1 MTKPQESAARYTVYK
16 TRRGAGADARARTE
30 GKPGPGAIGSF
41 RELSAGLPIER
52 HPRNI
57 LTTKTGNI
65 AGTPALDAFPD
76 FVPSFAAL
84 AGVLNVNRAWLN
96 DIRHRDRRFPVK
108 GPKGWSVMAV
118 FALLQ
123 LRDLDKQSD
132 ADFNAEHRAGARETI
147 ADADAG
153 RLDHL
158 GKDTVSRV
166 RSVMADIIAGRFDY
180 DPKTGLSA
188 REGMVHEWTDT
199 LQRNGTA

>member
-1 MTKPQESAARYTVYK
+1 MTRTPENGFGNTVYK
-16 TRRGAGADARARTE
+16 TKRGAGADARARTE
-30 GKPGPGAIGSF
+30 GKGPVPKGTSRAKRRRN
-41 RELSAGLPIER
+41 REKRPSED
-52 HPRNI
+52 I
-57 LTTKTGNI
+57 LIPKTGN
-65 AGTPALDAFPD
+65 ATGTPDLDIPD

-84 AGVLNVNRAWLN
+84 AGVLNLNRAWLN

-108 GPKGWSVMAV
+108 GLNGWSVMAA

-132 ADFNAEHRAGARETI
+132 EKFNDGRRAAAHDTN

-166 RSVMADIIAGRFDY
+166 REVMADVLAGRFDY

>member
-1 MTKPQESAARYTVYK
+1 MS
-16 TRRGAGADARARTE
+16 
-30 GKPGPGAIGSF
+30 
-41 RELSAGLPIER
+41 LP
-52 HPRNI
+52 
-57 LTTKTGNI
+57 KTGNAI
-65 AGTPALDAFPD
+65 GTPDLDIPD

-84 AGVLNVNRAWLN
+84 AGVLDVNRAWLN

-108 GPKGWSVMAV
+108 GPKGWSVMAA

-166 RSVMADIIAGRFDY
+166 REVMADIIAGRFDY

-188 REGMVHEWTDT
+188 REEMVREWTDT